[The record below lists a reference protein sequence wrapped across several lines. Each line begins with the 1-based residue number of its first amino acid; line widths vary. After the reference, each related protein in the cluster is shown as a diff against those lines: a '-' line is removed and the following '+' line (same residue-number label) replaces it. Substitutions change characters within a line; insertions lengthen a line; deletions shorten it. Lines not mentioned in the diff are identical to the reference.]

1 MYYIG
6 IDLAWTYKNET
17 GLCVLDD
24 KLNCIFNEANIYSD
38 EKLVKL
44 IMTYQASIV
53 SVDAPLEVKNELG
66 GRICDSLLMKHKINN
81 KYLKLFATSRSY
93 MLRTFKAIRGESIH
107 HLLKEEGYK
116 LGMNLTETY
125 PTGIFLSLMPE
136 LFDDKYK
143 LSSKLPLQQILE
155 HANAVLNALKELGI
169 KNILIDLEN
178 IKTKKA
184 YKHVEDQID
193 GLLCAVNSYYFHQKK
208 VKVFE
213 ADDNGYIS
221 LPTS

>member
-17 GLCVLDD
+17 GFCVIDD
-24 KLNCIFNEANIYSD
+24 NLNCIFNEARIYSD
-38 EKLVKL
+38 EKLVEL
-44 IMTYQASIV
+44 IMTYQPSIV
-53 SVDAPLEVKNELG
+53 SVDAPLEVKNEQG
-66 GRICDSLLMKHKINN
+66 SRVCDSLVMKHKIYDR
-81 KYLKLFATSRSY
+81 YLKLFATSRSY
-93 MLRTFKAIRGESIH
+93 MLRTFKAIRGESIYR
-107 HLLKEEGYK
+107 LLKEEGYN

-136 LFDDKYK
+136 LFDNKYK
-143 LSSKLPLQQILE
+143 LSSKLSLQLILE
-155 HANAVLNALKELGI
+155 HANAVLNALKKMGI
-169 KNILIDLEN
+169 KNILIDLDN
-178 IKTKKA
+178 ITTKKA

-208 VKVFE
+208 VKIFE

-221 LPTS
+221 LPTR